1 VTFNFVYFPK
11 VREINSVATVGFWL
25 TLWPGGW

>member
-1 VTFNFVYFPK
+1 MTFNFVYFPK
-11 VREINSVATVGFWL
+11 VREINSVATIGFWL